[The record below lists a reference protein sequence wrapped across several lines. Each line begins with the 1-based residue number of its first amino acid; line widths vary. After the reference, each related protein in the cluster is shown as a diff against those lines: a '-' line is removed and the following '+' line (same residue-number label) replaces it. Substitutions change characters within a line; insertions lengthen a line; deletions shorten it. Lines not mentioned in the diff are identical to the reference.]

1 MKLTI
6 TLMLVFSLNLSAT
19 GFGQISFEA
28 RDKSIRDV
36 FAMLEEETSYR
47 FFYNDDLITVDKT
60 VDMNVS
66 DLTIDQILER
76 LFESTGLGYKVLENN
91 LIVVTPK
98 NDPLQ
103 SMITGRVTD
112 AATGQGMPG
121 VSIVVKGTS
130 FGVNTDL
137 NGYYAVNSTAPE
149 AILTFSFIGYVT
161 QEIAVGGRTK
171 IDVSLVVDLTAL
183 EEVVVVGYGTQKKSD
198 ITGSVASIPK
208 ERLENAPNQNIAQAI
223 QGSIP
228 GVMIQTTS
236 AGANPDAVIM
246 IRGRNSILADNSPLI
261 VVDGIPYSG
270 SISDLN
276 PNDIQ
281 SIEVLKDASSAA
293 IYGSRGSNGVIL
305 ISTKE
310 GIEGKIKISYDGYY
324 SLQRFAFLPDY
335 MDGNEFYDFKMKR
348 FPGAMTQ
355 SERDLYESG
364 NWTDWISLGLRNGST
379 QQHTLSAS
387 GGSNNT
393 KFFISGNYL
402 DVKGLAVND
411 NFKRFTSRINL
422 DTKVLKWL
430 TLGSRTQFSF
440 DDRRGLGPDMSDLFQ
455 TNPLTKA
462 YEEDGSQAIY
472 IWDDDHY
479 FGNPLQMTLYDNIDN
494 SHQILS
500 NNYAIVD
507 FPFIKGLSYRIN
519 TGVTARF
526 LDEAT
531 YIGRNTKIGLEA
543 KGSAE
548 TSRSRS
554 NNTVIENILSYNR
567 EIGRSK
573 IFGTAVYSYEK
584 NYSSRNSLEANG
596 FPHDFLEWYS
606 SAQATQIV
614 PDYSFNE
621 SVLTSQMLRFNYVYD
636 NRYLVTLT
644 GRRDG
649 FSGFG
654 SNSKWGFF
662 PSLALGWNLHNE
674 KFFLPLKEIFNEFK
688 VRVSY
693 GLNGNQ
699 AVGPYESISRLG
711 EFNMISNKQT
721 QAGYVP
727 SRLGQENLGWES
739 SKTLNFGLDFG
750 IFNSRVSGNIN
761 LFKTNT
767 TDLLLNRSISAV
779 HGITSITQN
788 IGETQNTG
796 IELALQSRNIV
807 TTDFTWATSANFAF
821 THNEIISLYGEL
833 DENGK
838 EIDDVANAWFIGEPI
853 RVNYDFVWEGTWQLD
868 ETAEA
873 QEWGTKP
880 GYVKL
885 KDFQADGT
893 LSADDKRIIG
903 QQDPKFIWG
912 ISNTFGYKGFKLDIF
927 IHGVQGVTKENT
939 LMTDE
944 TWADVRRNTINKNW
958 WTPENPT
965 NEWVV
970 NELFAERMSGIL
982 GAIYEN
988 ASFIRIKDV
997 SLSYTFPKSL
1007 LGKYAVNNLR
1017 LFATGRNLATFTK
1030 WRGLDPELDSQHQI
1044 PLQKEFVFG
1053 LNLEF

>member
-1 MKLTI
+1 
-6 TLMLVFSLNLSAT
+6 MLVFSLNLSAT

-364 NWTDWISLGLRNGST
+364 NWTDWISSGLRNGST

-494 SHQILS
+494 SYQILS

-567 EIGRSK
+567 EIRTK
-573 IFGTAVYSYEK
+573 QDF
-584 NYSSRNSLEANG
+584 RNCCL
-596 FPHDFLEWYS
+596 
-606 SAQATQIV
+606 
-614 PDYSFNE
+614 
-621 SVLTSQMLRFNYVYD
+621 
-636 NRYLVTLT
+636 
-644 GRRDG
+644 
-649 FSGFG
+649 
-654 SNSKWGFF
+654 
-662 PSLALGWNLHNE
+662 
-674 KFFLPLKEIFNEFK
+674 
-688 VRVSY
+688 
-693 GLNGNQ
+693 
-699 AVGPYESISRLG
+699 
-711 EFNMISNKQT
+711 
-721 QAGYVP
+721 
-727 SRLGQENLGWES
+727 
-739 SKTLNFGLDFG
+739 
-750 IFNSRVSGNIN
+750 
-761 LFKTNT
+761 
-767 TDLLLNRSISAV
+767 
-779 HGITSITQN
+779 
-788 IGETQNTG
+788 
-796 IELALQSRNIV
+796 
-807 TTDFTWATSANFAF
+807 
-821 THNEIISLYGEL
+821 
-833 DENGK
+833 
-838 EIDDVANAWFIGEPI
+838 
-853 RVNYDFVWEGTWQLD
+853 
-868 ETAEA
+868 
-873 QEWGTKP
+873 
-880 GYVKL
+880 
-885 KDFQADGT
+885 
-893 LSADDKRIIG
+893 
-903 QQDPKFIWG
+903 
-912 ISNTFGYKGFKLDIF
+912 
-927 IHGVQGVTKENT
+927 
-939 LMTDE
+939 
-944 TWADVRRNTINKNW
+944 
-958 WTPENPT
+958 
-965 NEWVV
+965 
-970 NELFAERMSGIL
+970 
-982 GAIYEN
+982 
-988 ASFIRIKDV
+988 
-997 SLSYTFPKSL
+997 
-1007 LGKYAVNNLR
+1007 
-1017 LFATGRNLATFTK
+1017 
-1030 WRGLDPELDSQHQI
+1030 
-1044 PLQKEFVFG
+1044 
-1053 LNLEF
+1053 